1 MKRRLYTLVLSV
13 SLALGLSAMP
23 YSVAREQALY
33 LTDKM
38 AYELRLNSW
47 QYEQVYQTNLDYFLS
62 IDSEPQAYGAYW
74 TYRNDD
80 LYYIL
85 Q

>member
-1 MKRRLYTLVLSV
+1 MKRRLYTLVLTV

-47 QYEQVYQTNLDYFLS
+47 AV
-62 IDSEPQAYGAYW
+62 
-74 TYRNDD
+74 
-80 LYYIL
+80 
-85 Q
+85 